1 MPTPPAPSP
10 CLPPKLEAA
19 LAAVADAL
27 AELTEAQWEQ
37 LCGEEQAMTVATFQF
52 WEAMGWPE
60 QMLPERVLGARIL
73 AHFAQRYPAL
83 AQDVTGTA

>member
-1 MPTPPAPSP
+1 
-10 CLPPKLEAA
+10 LETA

-27 AELTEAQWEQ
+27 AELPQANWDD
-37 LCGEEQAMTVATFQF
+37 LCAEEQARTAAAFQF

-60 QMLPERVLGARIL
+60 VMLPERVLGARIL

-83 AQDVTGTA
+83 ARDAAGTA